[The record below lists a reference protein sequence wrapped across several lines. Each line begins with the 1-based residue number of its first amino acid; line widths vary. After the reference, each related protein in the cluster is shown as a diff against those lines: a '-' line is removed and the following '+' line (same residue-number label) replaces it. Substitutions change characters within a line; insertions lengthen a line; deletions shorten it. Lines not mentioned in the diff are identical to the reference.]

1 MRNEEIKNLPASIQ
15 NRLLSQARSS
25 GRPFNELLQYYTIE
39 RFLYRLAQSRFADRF
54 VLKGAVLFRAWG
66 LATFRPTRDIDLL
79 GYTRN
84 DVENLVSIIQ
94 EVCGQEVQPDGIFF
108 DAETVHGERIKE
120 NTDYEGIRI
129 RFGGTLG
136 KAQLHLQIDIG
147 FADIITPGSKIVTYP
162 VILKMPAPKMQGYPP
177 ETVVS
182 EKLHAMVF
190 HGSVNS
196 RMKDFFDV
204 WVLSQQSEFKGP
216 ILQKAI
222 QQTFNQRKTDI
233 PSGEPTAFLAQFAHD
248 KQAQWIAF
256 LKGSEI
262 QDAPE
267 QFESVITILR
277 NFILPIFHSLN
288 TGSPFNKKWRPR
300 GLWK

>member
-15 NRLLSQARSS
+15 NRLLTQARSS

-39 RFLYRLAQSRFADRF
+39 RFLYRLTQSRFADRF
-54 VLKGAVLFRAWG
+54 VLKGAALFRAWG

-94 EVCGQEVQPDGIFF
+94 EVCGQDVQPDGIFF
-108 DAETVHGERIKE
+108 DAKAVHGERIKE
-120 NTDYEGIRI
+120 NSDYEGVRI

-136 KAQLHLQIDIG
+136 KARLHLQIDIG
-147 FADIITPGSKIVTYP
+147 FEDIITPGTKIVAYP

-204 WVLSQQSEFKGP
+204 WVLFFKKQSNRRSTKERPLFH
-216 ILQKAI
+216 
-222 QQTFNQRKTDI
+222 QTNQRPFQ
-233 PSGEPTAFLAQFAHD
+233 PSLLMTSRLNG
-248 KQAQWIAF
+248 
-256 LKGSEI
+256 
-262 QDAPE
+262 
-267 QFESVITILR
+267 LR
-277 NFILPIFHSLN
+277 FSRAAKSRMLPNNSN
-288 TGSPFNKKWRPR
+288 P
-300 GLWK
+300 

>member
-15 NRLLSQARSS
+15 NRLLTQARSS

-39 RFLYRLAQSRFADRF
+39 RFLYRLTQSRFADRF
-54 VLKGAVLFRAWG
+54 VLKGAALFRAWG

-94 EVCGQEVQPDGIFF
+94 EVCGQDVQPDGIFF
-108 DAETVHGERIKE
+108 DAKTVHGERIKE
-120 NTDYEGIRI
+120 NSDYEGVRI

-136 KAQLHLQIDIG
+136 KARLHLQIDIG
-147 FADIITPGSKIVTYP
+147 FADIITPGTKIVAYP

-222 QQTFNQRKTDI
+222 QQTFHQRKTAI
-233 PSGEPTAFLAQFAHD
+233 PSDEPTAFSAQFAHD

-277 NFILPIFHSLN
+277 NFILPIFQSLN
-288 TGSPFNKKWRPR
+288 AGQPLEMKWKPC
-300 GLWK
+300 GPWK